1 MPAFNPFRII
11 EEPSLLELLRY
22 ICNNGKQVYI
32 MTHFNHINEL
42 TSEAVFKDLQNFI

>member
-11 EEPSLLELLRY
+11 EDPSLLELLRY

-32 MTHFNHINEL
+32 MTHLNHINEL